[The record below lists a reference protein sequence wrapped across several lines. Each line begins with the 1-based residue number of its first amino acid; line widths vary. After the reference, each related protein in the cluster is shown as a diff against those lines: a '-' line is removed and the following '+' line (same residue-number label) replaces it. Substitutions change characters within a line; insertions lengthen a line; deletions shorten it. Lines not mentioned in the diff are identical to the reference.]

1 MYQNVQKKRGA
12 VAHYP
17 TPGIAK
23 RPLCRYM
30 KQQPTLYTDIIPAYD
45 KEVYSRAQA
54 FVAYYPRTVK
64 IWRFLE

>member
-1 MYQNVQKKRGA
+1 MVSIHKVPVIVHLIIRVISSTFRFKRGA

-30 KQQPTLYTDIIPAYD
+30 KQQPTLYTDIIPAHD
-45 KEVYSRAQA
+45 KEVYSR
-54 FVAYYPRTVK
+54 T
-64 IWRFLE
+64 

>member
-30 KQQPTLYTDIIPAYD
+30 KQQPTLYTDIIPAHD
-45 KEVYSRAQA
+45 KEVYSRA
-54 FVAYYPRTVK
+54 
-64 IWRFLE
+64 